1 MKNDQIAKK
10 LKEISRYLEIEDK
23 GHRSFAYRRASD
35 SVLNFQKEIAKIYK
49 KEGKKEITKISG
61 IGDSIADIIE
71 ELILTGEVEYLK
83 ILKKRNPIDLEDLL
97 KVEGLGPKKI
107 KKLYDSLEI
116 KNIKDL
122 TEKLKEG
129 KIAELDGFG
138 KKTEE
143 NILKSINFLKEDEG
157 KWALGEVIP
166 VAEEIFEKMKE
177 IKQVKKINFAGSLRR
192 NKEIIGDIDIL
203 ISASKVEPIMDTF
216 TSLPNVAKVINSGN
230 TKSSIKTK
238 EGINADLRVVG
249 KTSFG
254 SALQYFTGSRE
265 HNISLRKIAIQKGFK
280 LNEYGLFKEGKK
292 VAGKN
297 EKEIY
302 RSLGLNFIPPELR
315 ENRGEIEKAKE
326 DDFSALCRVDD
337 LRGDLH
343 IHSSWNGGVNSIEE
357 IVREAEKMG
366 YDYLGIAD
374 HTQFLRIENG
384 LTEEDLEK
392 QKEEI
397 KEIDSKITILQGCEA
412 NIMKD
417 GSLDISDEALKKL
430 DYVIA
435 GIHSGFKMT
444 GEEITER
451 IIKAIKH
458 PEVNIISHPT
468 GRLIKKREE
477 IPLNFD
483 RILKTAKKENVA
495 LEINS
500 SPARLDLNDINV
512 RKAVE
517 AGVKMI
523 VNSDTHQKD
532 QMKNIKYGVAQA
544 RRGWA
549 KKEDIINSYDL
560 KKLQRFLEN
569 R

>member
-523 VNSDTHQKD
+523 INSDTHQKD

-549 KKEDIINSYDL
+549 KKEDIINSYEL
-560 KKLQRFLEN
+560 KKLKRFLAN